1 GDAAFA
7 PVDYHPAAPRDEWS
21 GDIGCGVQYF
31 SQQAV
36 GGLAAVA
43 GFTFSAGMPLPEQL
57 IEVQRAMAAGDP
69 RARAIYETMG
79 ADFGYAIAHFADH
92 YELRH
97 VLLLGRVSSGAG
109 GEIILDRARAVLR
122 ADFPERAEKIR
133 LHTPDEKDR
142 RHGQAVAAASL
153 PALRR

>member
-1 GDAAFA
+1 
-7 PVDYHPAAPRDEWS
+7 
-21 GDIGCGVQYF
+21 
-31 SQQAV
+31 
-36 GGLAAVA
+36 
-43 GFTFSAGMPLPEQL
+43 
-57 IEVQRAMAAGDP
+57 MAAGDT
-69 RARAIYETMG
+69 RARAIYETIG

-122 ADFPERAEKIR
+122 TDFPELAEKVR